1 MSFYKKSSAE
11 IFSDLSTSQKGL
23 SQKEVDK
30 RLKEEGF
37 NELQVEQEINKFK
50 LFIDQFKSFII
61 YILLFAVILSFF
73 TGYQEYLHGIE
84 QGETKNILL
93 YFVDALIILLILM
106 ANALIGFFQ
115 ELSAQKS
122 LDALKKLSIVKAK
135 VYRDNNLIEID
146 SKFLVKGDIIF
157 LEAGDKVPADC
168 RLLDVTKFKTGE
180 AALTGESLPVEKTAQ
195 KLEGDLQIGDQKNM
209 VFSSTPVLE
218 GSAKAVVVKIA
229 METEIGK
236 ITSSIRD
243 TKEELTPLQKK
254 LDAFGQKLGY
264 GVIVICLIIFG
275 VYLLEEVH
283 MGNPFS
289 LALFLGIFMV
299 AVALAVA
306 AVPEGLPA
314 VVTITLSIGVK
325 KLLKKKALV
334 RKLSSVETLGS
345 CDVICSDK
353 TGTLTKN
360 QMTVEKVYTL
370 DSGVAEVEGVGYIP
384 KGRISKKVDPLL
396 FEIGEICNNSSL
408 YNKEGSWQISG
419 DPTEAALLV
428 SSQKANISIKNT
440 KKLDEEPFDSDRKMM
455 SVLVEKQKKF
465 LTYVKGAPDKVI
477 GQCTHI
483 IKGGK
488 KVKLTNEIKKRL
500 QEQNEEFASK
510 ALRVLAFGYKESKTK
525 KDFSEKDLIFV
536 GFQAM
541 IDPPR
546 EEVIE
551 AIQKTKDAGIRV
563 IMITGDYKTTAQAIG
578 NGIGITGDVITGD
591 DLSNMTNNELGVALK
606 RGANIFARVIPEH
619 KQRIVA
625 ELQRQGH
632 IVAMTGDGVNDAP
645 ALKKSNIGVAVGSG
659 TDVAKEASDFV
670 LLDDSFA
677 TIVDAIEEGRGIY
690 DNIQKTIMHLLSGN
704 LSEVLII
711 FLAVLFGWN
720 LPLTAIMLLWINL
733 ITDGAPALAL
743 AVDPYSKDTMKQK
756 PKKANEGILPKTKLA
771 LISILG
777 VGATVISLIIFKMFG
792 GTGEDLITAQTM
804 TFLFVVLSE
813 IVLVLLIRD
822 YYGTDFFSNKWI
834 WIAIF
839 GSLALQFLIM
849 YTSINQIFNLVPLT
863 LSQLGVVGIGTLIFV
878 AISLVTKWFII
889 KPNKAQ

>member
-1 MSFYKKSSAE
+1 MLFYKEKLESIYSS
-11 IFSDLSTSQKGL
+11 LSTSKKGL
-23 SQKEVDK
+23 SQKEADQK
-30 RLKEEGF
+30 IKTQGL
-37 NELQVEQEINKFK
+37 NELQVQNDINKFK
-50 LFIDQFKSFII
+50 LFLDQFKSFII
-61 YILLFAVILSFF
+61 YILLFAVLLSFF
-73 TGYQEYLHGIE
+73 TGYQEYKHELVELGSS
-84 QGETKNILL
+84 NI
-93 YFVDALIILLILM
+93 FFHMIDALIILFILI

-135 VYRDNNLIEID
+135 VYRDEKLIEID
-146 SKFLVKGDIIF
+146 SKYLVKGDIIF

-168 RLLDVTKFKTGE
+168 RLIEVTKFKSGE
-180 AALTGESLPVEKTAQ
+180 AALTGESLPVEKTTDI
-195 KLEGDLQIGDQKNM
+195 LEGDLQIGDQKNM

-218 GSAKAVVVKIA
+218 GSAKAVVVKTG

-254 LDAFGQKLGY
+254 LDSFGEKLGY
-264 GVIVICLIIFG
+264 GVIVICLIVFG
-275 VYLLEEVH
+275 VYLFSEVSA
-283 MGNPFS
+283 GNTLTLSVF
-289 LALFLGIFMV
+289 LAIFMV

-360 QMTVEKVYTL
+360 EMTVEKVYTL
-370 DSGVAEVEGVGYIP
+370 DSGVVEVSGVGYSP
-384 KGRISKKVDPLL
+384 EGKVSKKVDSLL
-396 FEIGEICNNSSL
+396 FEIGEICNNASVYEKDNL
-408 YNKEGSWQISG
+408 WQISG

-428 SSQKANISIKNT
+428 SSQKANCSTKGIK
-440 KKLDEEPFDSDRKMM
+440 KIDEEPFDSDRKMM
-455 SVLVEKQKKF
+455 SVLIEKNKK
-465 LTYVKGAPDKVI
+465 LSTYVKGAPDKI
-477 GQCTHI
+477 ISQCTHI
-483 IKGGK
+483 IKDSK
-488 KVKLTNEIKKRL
+488 KVKLTKELKEEIL
-500 QEQNEEFASK
+500 NQNEKFASQ
-510 ALRVLAFGYKESKTK
+510 ALRVLAFAYKESKTK
-525 KDFSEKDLIFV
+525 KDFTEKELIFV

-546 EEVIE
+546 PDVIE
-551 AIQKTKDAGIRV
+551 AIKKTNDAGIRV

-578 NGIGITGDVITGD
+578 NGIGITGEAITGD
-591 DLSNMTNNELGVALK
+591 ELSKMTNNELGVALK
-606 RGANIFARVIPEH
+606 RGTNIFARVIPEH

-743 AVDPYSKDTMKQK
+743 AVDPYSQDTMKQK
-756 PKKANEGILPKTKLA
+756 PKKAKEGILPKRKLA

-777 VGATVISLIIFKMFG
+777 VAATIISLVIFKTFG
-792 GTGEDLITAQTM
+792 GTTNDPVLAQTM

-813 IVLVLLIRD
+813 IILVLLIRD
-822 YYGTDFFSNKWI
+822 YYGTPLFSNKWI
-834 WIAIF
+834 WFAIL
-839 GSLALQFLIM
+839 GSISLQFLIM
-849 YTSINQIFNLVPLT
+849 YTSVNQIFNLVPLT
-863 LSQLGVVGIGTLIFV
+863 LAQLGAVGVGALIFV
-878 AISLVTKWFII
+878 AITFITKWFII
-889 KPNKAQ
+889 KPNKG